1 MSTPKV
7 IETNYKRF
15 CKLEGSEYIATGFA
29 ISIIV
34 NLIEKFQIR
43 SVLELGLGIGAIADT
58 VLKFSNQNRL
68 NLTYYGTEEND
79 FCNSVL
85 KRNVEFYSRLNHYKR
100 LSEIK
105 DSNSFD
111 LIIIDGLDD
120 NLKDIKKYCKNRSII
135 FIEGDRTP
143 QTNII
148 MSLFPK
154 AKHVNVITLD
164 KNKDYSHGNPNFFIG
179 GGRIIFTNPNYKMTL
194 FYWQARISTYVKRV
208 IRNFL

>member
-34 NLIEKFQIR
+34 SLIEKFQIR

-58 VLKFSNQNRL
+58 VLKFSNQKKL
-68 NLTYYGTEEND
+68 NLTYSGTEEND

-120 NLKDIKKYCKNRSII
+120 NLKEIKKYCKNRSII

-164 KNKDYSHGNPNFFIG
+164 KNKNYSHGNPNFFIG